1 MKNVRDGNDFKIT
14 WVIMEDEFTPLNTE
28 DIHEERLFLVWGK
41 IEKEINTGVTRKAN
55 SIRIEITPVLAPY
68 RGQYFVLWRYRQ
80 SDPAFR
86 DGFRNRVI
94 AEKIFTIVDST
105 HKSDDTRDF
114 TVTTILTQ

>member
-1 MKNVRDGNDFKIT
+1 MKKIREGNDISVT
-14 WVIMEDEFTPLNTE
+14 WIIMQGETTPLNTE
-28 DIHEERLFLVWGK
+28 DIYDETLILKWGK
-41 IEKEINTGVTRKAN
+41 FEKELITGVNRTDN